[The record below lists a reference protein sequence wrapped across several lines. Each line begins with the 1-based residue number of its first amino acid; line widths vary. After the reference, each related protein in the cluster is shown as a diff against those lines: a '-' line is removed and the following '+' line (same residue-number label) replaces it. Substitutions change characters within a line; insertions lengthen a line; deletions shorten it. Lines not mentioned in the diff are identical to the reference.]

1 MKKLTHIIAATLLTL
16 TFSLAQAA
24 EKMIAGPK
32 GGKLLEYEGQ
42 RAEFF
47 VEKDRTVT
55 ITFYDLALKPVA
67 PTEQSVTVIAEAPS
81 GKATL
86 AFEKKAESLVSK
98 TPMPEGDGYNV
109 VVQLKTTADAKPKN
123 FRIAYKT
130 HACPTCKLAEYACIC
145 DE

>member
-1 MKKLTHIIAATLLTL
+1 MKKLTHVIAAALITLSL
-16 TFSLAQAA
+16 SLAQAA
-24 EKMIAGPK
+24 EKMIAGPQ

-47 VEKDRTVT
+47 VKKDRTVT
-55 ITFYDLALKPVA
+55 ITFYDHALKPVA
-67 PTEQSVTVIAEAPS
+67 SAEQSVTVIAEAPG

-86 AFEKKAESLVSK
+86 AFEKKGESLASK

-109 VVQLKTTADAKPKN
+109 VVQIKTSADAKPKN

-130 HACPTCKLAEYACIC
+130 HACPTCNLAEYACIC

>member
-1 MKKLTHIIAATLLTL
+1 MKVTHLFTAAVVALSLTVAHAAQKGTP
-16 TFSLAQAA
+16 
-24 EKMIAGPK
+24 GPM
-32 GGKLLEYEGQ
+32 GGKLLELEGQ

-55 ITFYDLALKPVA
+55 ITFYDQALKPVA
-67 PTEQSVTVIAEAPS
+67 PAGQSVTVTAEAPT
-81 GKATL
+81 GKAKL
-86 AFEKKAESLVSK
+86 EFEKKGNALVSK
-98 TPMPEGDGYNV
+98 TRMPEGDGYNV
-109 VVQLKTTADAKPKN
+109 VVQLKTSADAKPKN

>member
-1 MKKLTHIIAATLLTL
+1 MKVTYLFTAAVLAISLTVAHAAQKGTP
-16 TFSLAQAA
+16 
-24 EKMIAGPK
+24 GPK
-32 GGKLLEYEGQ
+32 GGKLLEFEGQ

-55 ITFYDLALKPVA
+55 ITFYDQALKPVPPA
-67 PTEQSVTVIAEAPS
+67 DQSVTVIAEAPS
-81 GKATL
+81 GKAKL
-86 AFEKKAESLVSK
+86 EFEKKGNVLVSK

-109 VVQLKTTADAKPKN
+109 VVQLKTSAEAKPKN
-123 FRIAYKT
+123 FRIAYHT